1 MRLGS
6 RGYDLMNPDEAMASV
21 SPPDHFH
28 SKIFEDA
35 RYFHV
40 TEKCFPEA
48 TEADLSVSEI
58 YSHAILPQ
66 ISQGPC
72 VPSNS

>member
-1 MRLGS
+1 
-6 RGYDLMNPDEAMASV
+6 MNRDEAMVSV
-21 SPPDHFH
+21 RPLDHFH
-28 SKIFEDA
+28 STKYEDA

-40 TEKCFPEA
+40 TEKYFREA
-48 TEADLSVSEI
+48 SEADLSVSEI
-58 YSHAILPQ
+58 SFHAIIPQ